1 MSNAVV
7 SRTTQLVQGFDA
19 RVRAAPADSW
29 SNPAP
34 CEGWTARDVV
44 MHVGNNLFGVAAGL
58 TGGEPRQISAD
69 EDIVSAWDDARGQ
82 FLDALPS
89 ADLSTNLSGPFGPMP
104 AEQLIG
110 QLISTDVLVHTWDL
124 ARAVGGDER
133 LDPAAVSGAY
143 SGLKPMD
150 EMIRRPGVFGPKIE
164 PPADADEQTQFLCFL
179 GRST

>member
-1 MSNAVV
+1 MSNEVV
-7 SRTTQLVQGFDA
+7 ERTTRLVRSFDE

-44 MHVGNNLFGVAAGL
+44 THVGNNLFGIQAGL
-58 TGGEPRQISAD
+58 TGSEPRQISAD
-69 EDIVSAWDDARGQ
+69 EDLVSAWDDARDG
-82 FLDALPS
+82 FLGALSS
-89 ADLSTNLSGPFGPMP
+89 ADLTTTLPGPFGSMP

-110 QLISTDVLVHTWDL
+110 QLIATDVLVHTWDL

-133 LDPAAVSGAY
+133 LDAAAVSGAY

-150 EMIRRPGVFGPKIE
+150 EMLRRPGVFGPKIE

-179 GRST
+179 GRRA